1 MKGKIYKDGN
11 LLIWRGNKYAEM
23 FCPLIPQYI
32 TFQKDTKIKSKIA
45 VLTCGDWCPLFGEP
59 ELVINE
65 EKHTKLWQLNL
76 CHRTLIFD
84 EFTDER

>member
-1 MKGKIYKDGN
+1 MKGKIDKRGYLWILRDIYYKEEMCP
-11 LLIWRGNKYAEM
+11 IRTPANK
-23 FCPLIPQYI
+23 I
-32 TFQKDTKIKSKIA
+32 TF
-45 VLTCGDWCPLFGEP
+45 TCGDWCALFGEP